1 MIVLYILLGLFSLLF
16 ALTLLP
22 LTVQASYRED
32 KLELELWVGGVKIP
46 LPQKEKTEK
55 KQPQAAASAPET
67 GRKEKKKA
75 RRFSKWNEMVPL
87 LQKALSGG
95 VKALGIL
102 FAHLSIPSLTLSITV
117 GGERAADTALLYG
130 KLHAGAGALFGFLFR
145 FRRLE
150 KLLVSIT
157 PDFNRKQTCYEGSVI
172 LRIQLLQLLRAAFAA
187 AGALL
192 SYFIK
197 NQLGNRS
204 EKPDQSPT
212 EKGGQHSMSHPI
224 EGLMNT
230 AMQKIKEMVDVNTII
245 GDPIHVSDSITIIP
259 VSKVSF
265 GFASGGSDLPSKQ
278 PKELFGGGSGAGVS
292 IDPLA
297 FLVINGDQVQL
308 LQYSAPSGSA
318 DRAVSLVPDLIDK
331 VSSLFSKGKKEEPAQ
346 PTVQPAQTVA
356 AAPEE

>member
-22 LTVQASYRED
+22 LTVRASYREE

-46 LPQKEKTEK
+46 LSQKKKTEK
-55 KQPQAAASAPET
+55 KRPEATASTPKT
-67 GRKEKKKA
+67 SEKKKG
-75 RRFSKWNEMVPL
+75 RGLSKWKEMVPL

-95 VKALGIL
+95 AKAFRIL
-102 FAHLSIPSLTLSITV
+102 FAHLSIPSLSLSITV
-117 GGERAADTALLYG
+117 GGEQAADTALLYG
-130 KLHAGAGALFGFLFR
+130 RLHAGAGTLFGFLFR

-157 PDFNRKQTCYEGSVI
+157 PDFNRKQSCYEGSVI
-172 LRIQLLQLLRAAFAA
+172 LQIQLLQLLRAVFAV
-187 AGALL
+187 AGVLL

-204 EKPDQSPT
+204 GNLDRSPA

-245 GDPIHVSDSITIIP
+245 GDPIHVSDTITIIP

-331 VSSLFSKGKKEEPAQ
+331 VSSLFSKGKKGEPTQ
-346 PTVQPAQTVA
+346 PAVQPAEA
-356 AAPEE
+356 AAVVSEE